1 MSEEIDNGPKTPL
14 EAAIDRATGYEPGD
28 ENRVVT
34 DAEQD
39 GQGSGAEAAE
49 VGIADET
56 KPEAA
61 ETKPVEVKGNAAPVK
76 EKRDWVKENAAPVKE
91 KRDWVKEAYEFF
103 IKNAVDSD
111 PTDPVKAIAAY
122 FEKNATDEL
131 KAKAKAEGKTGASC
145 WKFIKAVARK
155 ALGGRSG
162 HIDPVAIYAIAMHY
176 FQDVPKDWEKV
187 EKVKAESKVKSKGD
201 KVDKPS
207 AALPSGVKKTK
218 KIEELER
225 KISQPGS
232 AKRAQ
237 ELKAKLKAEKERI
250 KEKERK
256 AKGEQGFF
264 FDLME
269 TETVSTFAE
278 ATEDEGLD
286 GGNGGVS
293 AAEQDGKEADGG
305 NGGVAAA
312 EQDGKEADGENG
324 GVAAAEQDGKE
335 ADDAD

>member
-14 EAAIDRATGYEPGD
+14 EAAIDKATGYEPGD

-49 VGIADET
+49 VGSADET

-76 EKRDWVKENAAPVKE
+76 EKRDWVKE
-91 KRDWVKEAYEFF
+91 AYECF
-103 IKNAVDSD
+103 IKNAVDLE
-111 PTDPVKAIAAY
+111 PTDPAGAVWEHFK
-122 FEKNATDEL
+122 KHATDEL
-131 KAKAKAEGKTGASC
+131 KAKVEAEGKTGASC
-145 WKFIKAVARK
+145 WKFIEAVARK

-176 FQDVPKDWEKV
+176 FQDVPKDWDKV

-218 KIEELER
+218 KIKDLER
-225 KISQPGS
+225 KIAQPGS

-250 KEKERK
+250 KEKERN

-269 TETVSTFAE
+269 TETVSSFAE
-278 ATEDEGLD
+278 ATDDEGPD
-286 GGNGGVS
+286 GGERRRGRRRAGREGGWLC
-293 AAEQDGKEADGG
+293 
-305 NGGVAAA
+305 
-312 EQDGKEADGENG
+312 
-324 GVAAAEQDGKE
+324 
-335 ADDAD
+335 